1 MAKLVVSQNGMVEGH
16 YFLDKP
22 RFTLGRSPD
31 NDICLNHPG
40 VSNMHAV
47 IVTVSNDH
55 ILEDIGSTNG
65 TLINGDKI
73 TKHIL
78 QNNDV
83 MELGCYQLKYVNQR
97 ATSDMDFDK
106 TMITTVAITEHD
118 HLTPQPML
126 TTAVSAARTVK
137 TSFPL
142 GGVRHMKGEFA
153 GHDILIDAPLKTFGR
168 PGTQL
173 LMISRRP
180 LGYYVTHVEGRR
192 MPRINGKSIGT
203 QPVLLHPNDRVEIAD
218 LELEFYLKSEASPN
232 PAG

>member
-22 RFTLGRSPD
+22 RFTLGRLPD
-31 NDICLNHPG
+31 SDIYLDHPG

-47 IVTVSNDH
+47 IVTMSNDH
-55 ILEDIGSTNG
+55 ILEDMGSTNG
-65 TLINGDKI
+65 TLINGEKI
-73 TKHIL
+73 DKHIL

-83 MELGCYQLKYVNQR
+83 IELSCFQLKYVNQR

-106 TMITTVAITEHD
+106 TMITTVALTEHD
-118 HLTPQPML
+118 HLSPQPML
-126 TTAVSAARTVK
+126 ATAVSSARAVK

-142 GGVRHMKGEFA
+142 GGVKHVKGEFA
-153 GHDILIDAPLKTFGR
+153 GHEILIDAPLKTFGR

-180 LGYYVTHVEGRR
+180 RGYYVTHVEGRR
-192 MPRINGKSIGT
+192 TPRVNGKSIGT
-203 QPVLLHPNDRVEIAD
+203 QPMLLNVNDRVEIAD
-218 LELEFYLKSEASPN
+218 LELEFYLQAEA
-232 PAG
+232 

>member
-16 YFLDKP
+16 YFLDQA
-22 RFTLGRSPD
+22 RFTLGRLSD
-31 NDICLNHPG
+31 SDIILNHPG

-55 ILEDIGSTNG
+55 ILEDMGSTNG
-65 TLINGDKI
+65 TLINGEKI

-83 MELGCYQLKYVNQR
+83 IELGCYQLKYVNQR
-97 ATSDMDFDK
+97 ANSDMDFDK
-106 TMITTVAITEHD
+106 TMITTVEITEHD
-118 HLTPQPML
+118 LTPQPML
-126 TTAVSAARTVK
+126 ATAVSAARAVK

-142 GGVRHMKGEFA
+142 GGVKHVKGEFA

-192 MPRINGKSIGT
+192 TPRINGKSIGT
-203 QPVLLHPNDRVEIAD
+203 QPVLLSPNDRVEIAD
-218 LELEFYLKSEASPN
+218 LELEFYLQSEFLI
-232 PAG
+232 

>member
-1 MAKLVVSQNGMVEGH
+1 MAKLVVSQDGMVEGH

-22 RFTLGRSPD
+22 RFTLGRLPD
-31 NDICLNHPG
+31 SDIHLNHPG

-55 ILEDIGSTNG
+55 ILEDMGSTNG
-65 TLINGDKI
+65 TLINGEKI

-83 MELGCYQLKYVNQR
+83 IELGCYQLKYVNQR
-97 ATSDMDFDK
+97 ATSGMDFDK

-118 HLTPQPML
+118 HLTPQSVL
-126 TTAVSAARTVK
+126 ATAVSSARAVK

-142 GGVRHMKGEFA
+142 GGVRHVKGEFA

-203 QPVLLHPNDRVEIAD
+203 QPVLLNTKDHVEVAD
-218 LELEFYLKSEASPN
+218 LELEFYLQSGAEPN
-232 PAG
+232 PVG

>member
-1 MAKLVVSQNGMVEGH
+1 MAKLVVSQNGVVEGH
-16 YFLDKP
+16 YFLDKT
-22 RFTLGRSPD
+22 RFTLGRMPES
-31 NDICLNHPG
+31 DIYLNHPS

-47 IVTVSNDH
+47 IVTMSNDH

-65 TLINGDKI
+65 TLVNGEKI
-73 TKHIL
+73 DKHIL

-83 MELGCYQLKYVNQR
+83 LELGIYQLKYVNQR

-106 TMITTVAITEHD
+106 TMITTVALTEHD
-118 HLTPQPML
+118 NVSPQPML
-126 TTAVSAARTVK
+126 ATAVSSARAVK

-142 GGVRHMKGEFA
+142 GGVKHLKGEFA
-153 GHDILIDAPLKTFGR
+153 GHEILIEAPLKTFGR

-180 LGYYVTHVEGRR
+180 RGYYITHVEGRR

-203 QPVLLHPNDRVEIAD
+203 QAVLLNARDRVEIGD
-218 LELEFYLKSEASPN
+218 LELEFYLQSEV
-232 PAG
+232 

>member
-16 YFLDKP
+16 YFLDKA
-22 RFTLGRSPD
+22 RFTLGRLSES
-31 NDICLNHPG
+31 DIYLNHPG
-40 VSNMHAV
+40 VSNMHAM

-55 ILEDIGSTNG
+55 ILEDMGSTNG
-65 TLINGDKI
+65 TLINGEKI

-83 MELGCYQLKYVNQR
+83 IELGCYQLKYVNQR
-97 ATSDMDFDK
+97 ANSDMDFDK
-106 TMITTVAITEHD
+106 TMITTVAISEHD

-126 TTAVSAARTVK
+126 ATAVSAARAVK

-142 GGVRHMKGEFA
+142 GGIKHVKGEFA
-153 GHDILIDAPLKTFGR
+153 GHDVLIDAPLKTFGQ

-192 MPRINGKSIGT
+192 TPRINGKSIGT
-203 QPVLLHPNDRVEIAD
+203 QPVLLSPNDRVEIAD
-218 LELEFYLKSEASPN
+218 LELEFYLQSESLIQQ
-232 PAG
+232 G